1 MAALA
6 LLGLLIASSGAWAQ
20 SAVNRLPG
28 VIDRPTPEVN
38 LPPLPR
44 PLPPLVGAPTP
55 QTVPDANAPIPII
68 TQVTF
73 SGNTVESTARL
84 QKVVAPYLNRKL
96 TRGDL
101 AQLKYDITRL
111 YYEDGYIP
119 CA

>member
-6 LLGLLIASSGAWAQ
+6 LLGLLMASSGAWAQ

-55 QTVPDANAPIPII
+55 QTVPDANAPIPTI
-68 TQVTF
+68 TQVDLQRQYGGIDGRGCRRW
-73 SGNTVESTARL
+73 SPPISTAS
-84 QKVVAPYLNRKL
+84 
-96 TRGDL
+96 
-101 AQLKYDITRL
+101 
-111 YYEDGYIP
+111 
-119 CA
+119 